1 MVLTITLER
10 LGLTATGAAFYAF
23 QVPADYEQ
31 FEQPVAP
38 ASEQAQGLEPPLPW
52 MMELNAYAEY
62 SLDGGPANV
71 ASWSGLSFGKDGLSL
86 SWIMLDPVPN
96 GTQEL
101 ALLIEKLDDM
111 EGPWEFQVS
120 LEKGGDR
127 K

>member
-1 MVLTITLER
+1 
-10 LGLTATGAAFYAF
+10 
-23 QVPADYEQ
+23 
-31 FEQPVAP
+31 
-38 ASEQAQGLEPPLPW
+38 

-62 SLDGGPANV
+62 SLDGGPAKV